1 RIKLYLLKLYL
12 ILLFTHLFPAQ
23 FTVFCQDPI
32 IRAGFGEEI
41 TLQCQLDPPIDATD
55 MEVRWFRTTNDDT
68 VHLYW
73 NNKDN
78 TRTQNT
84 AYKGR
89 TELFKEGLVTGTIS
103 LKLKNVGFTD
113 EGMFTC
119 FVDSGTEYEE
129 SQIEEGVVEA
139 SNEPELALLAYELSG
154 FYYGIKFLCKSE
166 GWYPKPEIQWINE
179 NGENLTTLSKS
190 TTERN
195 AEGFFTVESHINVVK
210 GSGSIFSCVMKNS
223 FPTTA
228 KTSIKIP
235 DTAFPPV
242 STQLLASLIRILLF
256 VFPLSAVGIFFYN
269 IMQGIYIL
277 L

>member
-1 RIKLYLLKLYL
+1 MLGKKDTYLKSYFLTKHIMIRIKLYLF
-12 ILLFTHLFPAQ
+12 LLSAHLFPAQ

-41 TLQCQLDPPIDATD
+41 TLQCQLDPPINATD
-55 MEVRWFRTTNDDT
+55 MEVRWFRTAYADP

-73 NNKDN
+73 DNKDD

-119 FVDSGTEYEE
+119 SVDSGKGYEE
-129 SQIEEGVVEA
+129 SQIEVKVGAA
-139 SNEPELALLAYELSG
+139 SNEPELVLLAYELSG

-166 GWYPKPEIQWINE
+166 GWYPKPEVQWTNE
-179 NGENLTTLSKS
+179 NGENLMTLSKS
-190 TTERN
+190 TIEQN

-210 GSGSIFSCVMKNS
+210 GSENFFSCVMKNS
-223 FPTTA
+223 
-228 KTSIKIP
+228 
-235 DTAFPPV
+235 
-242 STQLLASLIRILLF
+242 
-256 VFPLSAVGIFFYN
+256 
-269 IMQGIYIL
+269 
-277 L
+277 